1 MRVTE
6 NIFKYKEVVVKKSH
20 GYTQVWLFTNSPSR
34 NAIGV
39 KVCTKKKELYISK
52 NLCLFQK
59 LLQVPLQ
66 LS

>member
-39 KVCTKKKELYISK
+39 KVCIKKRELYTTKKTYVL
-52 NLCLFQK
+52 K
-59 LLQVPLQ
+59 LLQVPL
-66 LS
+66 S